1 MLQRTALESAV
12 LAALSRSPAV
22 ALVGPRQV
30 GKTTLA
36 RSLLGSAPTPGAPNW
51 FDLEDPQ
58 VEAQLATPMVALKDL
73 RGLVVIDEVQHAPG
87 LFKVLRVLI
96 DRPDNAARFL
106 LLGSASPALL
116 RQSSESLAGRIE
128 VIEAGGFTLDEAG
141 ADHASALWWRG
152 GFPRSFTAA
161 DDEASRIWRREF
173 IRTVIERD
181 LPQLGLNVAAPA
193 MQRFWAML
201 AHYHGQTWN
210 AADPAR
216 SLGVNEST
224 VRRYLDWLTQAY
236 MVRQL
241 HPWFANLGKRQ
252 VKAPKIYLRD
262 SGLLHELLGIA
273 DPTALARHPKSGAS
287 WEGFALDQVLR
298 IAQPDEAYF
307 WATHAGAELD
317 LLMLKDG
324 RRVGVEFKRSDAP
337 QLTHSMRIAMQD
349 LELHALYVV
358 YPGDRRYSL
367 AQRVEAVPLSAVL
380 PLARPLDSGTSIN
393 DERKAE
399 HELEAKLLEGMRS
412 AETELTPADWRA
424 VRQEAF
430 ARVKARSKQPR

>member
-1 MLQRTALESAV
+1 MLERTSLASTV
-12 LAALSRSPAV
+12 QAALSRSPAV

-36 RSLLGSAPTPGAPNW
+36 RTLLGIGSPNW

-58 VEAQLATPMVALKDL
+58 VEAQLTAPMMALKDL

-96 DRPDNAARFL
+96 DRPDNPARFL

-116 RQSSESLAGRIE
+116 RQSSESLAGRLE
-128 VIEAGGFTLDEAG
+128 VIEAGGFTLDETG
-141 ADHASALWWRG
+141 AECAAALWWRG

-161 DDEASRIWRREF
+161 SDAASRIWRREF
-173 IRTVIERD
+173 IRTVVERD
-181 LPQLGLNVAAPA
+181 LPQLGLAAAPPA
-193 MQRFWAML
+193 LYRFWAML

-210 AADPAR
+210 AADPAH

-236 MVRQL
+236 LVRQL
-241 HPWFANLGKRQ
+241 QPWFENLGKRQ

-273 DPTALARHPKSGAS
+273 DSGALSRHPKSGAS

-298 IAQPDEAYF
+298 IAQPDQAYF
-307 WATHAGAELD
+307 WGTHAGAELD
-317 LLMLKDG
+317 LLMFKDG

-337 QLTHSMRIAMQD
+337 HLTLSMRIALND
-349 LELHALYVV
+349 LALDALYVV
-358 YPGDRRYSL
+358 YPGDRRYAL
-367 AQRVEAVPLSAVL
+367 APQVEAVPLSALL
-380 PLARPLDSGTSIN
+380 PSPMPHAG
-393 DERKAE
+393 
-399 HELEAKLLEGMRS
+399 
-412 AETELTPADWRA
+412 
-424 VRQEAF
+424 
-430 ARVKARSKQPR
+430 

>member
-1 MLQRTALESAV
+1 MLDRHTLQAAVHRALA
-12 LAALSRSPAV
+12 RSPAV

-36 RSLLGSAPTPGAPNW
+36 RTLLGEGAAQW

-58 VEAQLATPMVALKDL
+58 VEAQLREPLTALRDL
-73 RGLVVIDEVQHAPG
+73 QGLVVIDEVQHAPD

-96 DRPDNAARFL
+96 DRPDSPARFL

-116 RQSSESLAGRIE
+116 RQSSESLAGRVE
-128 VIEAGGFTLDEAG
+128 VIEAGGFTLDEVGPGQA
-141 ADHASALWWRG
+141 ASLWWRG
-152 GFPRSFTAA
+152 GFPRSFVAPS
-161 DDEASRIWRREF
+161 DEDSRAWRREF
-173 IRTVIERD
+173 IRTTVERD
-181 LPQLGLNVAAPA
+181 LPQLGMNVAAPA
-193 MQRFWAML
+193 IYRFWAML
-201 AHYHGQTWN
+201 AHFHGQIWN

-236 MVRQL
+236 LVRQL
-241 HPWFANLGKRQ
+241 QPWHVNLGKRQ

-273 DPTALARHPKSGAS
+273 DPQALHRHPKSGAS

-298 IAQPDEAYF
+298 IARPDEAYF

-324 RRVGVEFKRSDAP
+324 QRVGVEFKRADAP
-337 QLTHSMRIAMQD
+337 TLTQSMRIAMHD
-349 LELHALYVV
+349 LALDALYVV
-358 YPGDRRYSL
+358 YPGTRRYAL
-367 AQRVEAVPLSAVL
+367 AQGVEAVPLAALLQAV
-380 PLARPLDSGTSIN
+380 PPAVP
-393 DERKAE
+393 
-399 HELEAKLLEGMRS
+399 KL
-412 AETELTPADWRA
+412 
-424 VRQEAF
+424 V
-430 ARVKARSKQPR
+430 